1 MTRILLVED
10 DEKNRDMLTKRLR
23 RKGFEVAT
31 AADGAEACARVAA
44 EPPDLILM
52 DMLMPVMDGYEATQR
67 LKAQPVT
74 QAIPII
80 GLTANAMV
88 GDREKVLEAGCEEYE
103 EKPITF
109 DRLLDK
115 IRTLL
120 ERGAPS

>member
-23 RKGFEVAT
+23 RRGYDVAT
-31 AADGAEACARVAA
+31 AVDGAEACARVAA

-52 DMLMPVMDGYEATQR
+52 DMQMPVMDGYEATRR
-67 LKAQPVT
+67 LKDDPAT
-74 QAIPII
+74 RAIPIV

-88 GDREKVLEAGCEEYE
+88 GDREKVLGAGCEEYE

-109 DRLLDK
+109 DRLLEK
-115 IRTLL
+115 IQALL
-120 ERGAPS
+120 ERGGAS